1 MGAFQKIKDII
12 ADELIEEL
20 NKLDIFILSSLQLD
34 LDNRRGPICSL
45 EDCLIE
51 YNSDDHSMQTKNIPS
66 KYTFEDYLIKTIEKT
81 CIEKELDIDDV
92 VKSVIHFLINC
103 KYGILKHFNIDACTL
118 FNK

>member
-1 MGAFQKIKDII
+1 MDQMKQLANELRIAADQIENSNQKIKDII

-81 CIEKELDIDDV
+81 CIEK
-92 VKSVIHFLINC
+92 
-103 KYGILKHFNIDACTL
+103 A
-118 FNK
+118 